1 MNFSQKEALQLADD
15 IVFSKTGNHLSDL
28 QIAII
33 QGILEN
39 HKYKQIA
46 KDFDCSESNVANIA
60 SELWKILSDE
70 LGEKVNRYNL
80 RVTLE
85 RSKNSNI
92 INYAQNVS
100 DSFNICGESDR
111 DSGSQSSNEY
121 NCASSSIELTDNY
134 YHALDE
140 MPELEIE
147 SFYNRHS
154 ELEKLKKCLQEQH
167 CRLISITGISGIGK
181 TKLAVK
187 LVQQVQDDFEYIV
200 WFNLTNP
207 FSLKELQTRLLYFL
221 PNLEK
226 ENYSVN
232 QLLFKCFQQFR
243 CLVILDDIHNLF
255 SKSELSGKYQP
266 HYEQYQ
272 IFFKQL
278 RERSH
283 QSCVL
288 IIGWEQPRDFW
299 VWETES
305 YNSYV
310 YAGQLKGLELKDGQQ
325 ILQDNGLDTVDEYKA
340 LIHSYQGNPLWLKIV
355 VNQIQDLGLTASDV
369 VEDNKIIIPESL
381 KDIFNQYFERLS
393 QIEKQVLIDL
403 TKFNKPIVL
412 TQLLEKSNNSKLNIL
427 NALHSLLRRYLIE
440 KQNGQ
445 YIVLPILRQYIIETQ
460 TLDTFS

>member
-1 MNFSQKEALQLADD
+1 
-15 IVFSKTGNHLSDL
+15 
-28 QIAII
+28 
-33 QGILEN
+33 
-39 HKYKQIA
+39 
-46 KDFDCSESNVANIA
+46 
-60 SELWKILSDE
+60 
-70 LGEKVNRYNL
+70 
-80 RVTLE
+80 
-85 RSKNSNI
+85 
-92 INYAQNVS
+92 
-100 DSFNICGESDR
+100 
-111 DSGSQSSNEY
+111 
-121 NCASSSIELTDNY
+121 
-134 YHALDE
+134 
-140 MPELEIE
+140 
-147 SFYNRHS
+147 
-154 ELEKLKKCLQEQH
+154 
-167 CRLISITGISGIGK
+167 
-181 TKLAVK
+181 
-187 LVQQVQDDFEYIV
+187 
-200 WFNLTNP
+200 
-207 FSLKELQTRLLYFL
+207 
-221 PNLEK
+221 
-226 ENYSVN
+226 
-232 QLLFKCFQQFR
+232 
-243 CLVILDDIHNLF
+243 
-255 SKSELSGKYQP
+255 GKYQP